1 LNIANAGINFYI
13 EGKEY
18 STSDYDK
25 KETKKNFI
33 ETTAKEFSEHLNCN
47 ISIYENEK
55 EKLYQA
61 KERSIYFFHIHL
73 LIHKNNLYRLYP
85 NKDSDENSVKK
96 LEKALELEDNSLVK
110 DRDREVNQYLL
121 KVEIANSL
129 SNEINKLKGKLNKEK
144 EKEKKVIKEEYKV
157 KLEEQAKEYAK
168 QIEAYDKEIKRL
180 IKIIKK
186 EGLVIMYH

>member
-1 LNIANAGINFYI
+1 
-13 EGKEY
+13 
-18 STSDYDK
+18 
-25 KETKKNFI
+25 
-33 ETTAKEFSEHLNCN
+33 
-47 ISIYENEK
+47 
-55 EKLYQA
+55 
-61 KERSIYFFHIHL
+61 L
-73 LIHKNNLYRLYP
+73 LIHKNKLYRLYP

-96 LEKALELEDNSLVK
+96 LEEELELEDNSLVK

-121 KVEIANSL
+121 KVEIATSL

-144 EKEKKVIKEEYKV
+144 EKEKKVIKDEYKV
-157 KLEEQAKEYAK
+157 KLEQQAKEYAN